1 MHTLYTMLSAL
12 LLETSIRYFL
22 VYNLVPL
29 RGDEGDG
36 GEEKESLYQKAGAD
50 AAEKIWLIN
59 APT

>member
-1 MHTLYTMLSAL
+1 MLSAL